1 MQTESERHTD
11 ASWQIRQRPNRNLT
25 VMGASQTPWWCLSK
39 TKIPFYP
46 SLKTLPLN
54 SHPPF
59 QNTRNTQR
67 TTSIFKN
74 LQQLLCSVSWCF
86 FLIEDSRAIH
96 RPPTVQCSV
105 SIIGQPGQGF
115 SMEADMGVSF
125 SCPSSHKVGLAFLP
139 PATTCRASML
149 GSREYYSLVSELDT
163 EIALSVGHTSMSGFW
178 HICCLDAGIQTI
190 KHHTD

>member
-25 VMGASQTPWWCLSK
+25 VMGASQTPWWCLWK

-54 SHPPF
+54 SRPPF

-67 TTSIFKN
+67 TTPIFKN
-74 LQQLLCSVSWCF
+74 LQLLLCSVSWCF
-86 FLIEDSRAIH
+86 FLIEDSRATH
-96 RPPTVQCSV
+96 PQCNAVWVSLGNLGKAFQWRLTRAWASAVQVHTRWAWLFFPLLQHAGPVCW
-105 SIIGQPGQGF
+105 
-115 SMEADMGVSF
+115 EA
-125 SCPSSHKVGLAFLP
+125 
-139 PATTCRASML
+139 
-149 GSREYYSLVSELDT
+149 REYYSLVSELDT
-163 EIALSVGHTSMSGFW
+163 EIALSVGHTSISGFW